1 LQPSILIIDDDQDIL
16 EALRII
22 LEGESYK
29 VRVALDGQQGLKA
42 IEEEK
47 PDLIILD
54 LLLPGKDGVSVCGS
68 LKTRP
73 EYRNIPVIVLTA
85 LTKKMGDKIFTQ
97 REEKVLRE
105 VDGYLD
111 KPVNPQE
118 LLIKVRE
125 LLEREKDEKTRG

>member
-1 LQPSILIIDDDQDIL
+1 MQPSILIIDDDQDIL

-54 LLLPGKDGVSVCGS
+54 LLLPGKDGVSVCES